1 MGIFKT
7 MFSMVWDGKQIR
19 KMKKNMQIDSQWESL
34 YKSRVIGIS
43 VLCMYEKK
51 INYIWHLCIYVNK

>member
-43 VLCMYEKK
+43 VLCVYEK
-51 INYIWHLCIYVNK
+51 